1 MDKNKLMKDLQRHFK
16 DLVEFKD
23 TQKICD
29 DAQDFTN
36 LIETL
41 MQEALI
47 ELMETAEDNIE

>member
-29 DAQDFTN
+29 DAQDLTD

-47 ELMETAEDNIE
+47 ELMENEDNMK